1 MYLVDS
7 GNLDGVGQF
16 GRRACRLRRDLPRA
30 TGVERWPAPEV
41 PTKVLQQQGER
52 LTVKGCGCTGC
63 LLFFIA
69 IGIAAGVGSAAAA
82 YWEPVGT
89 FVTVVTF
96 VVLVV
101 AWALARDLVD
111 TLVSNFVEKYRQG

>member
-1 MYLVDS
+1 M
-7 GNLDGVGQF
+7 
-16 GRRACRLRRDLPRA
+16 
-30 TGVERWPAPEV
+30 
-41 PTKVLQQQGER
+41 
-52 LTVKGCGCTGC
+52 KGCGCTGC